1 MRSLRLVAL
10 AGIILANS
18 IAPLLASPESQVLP
32 LALRY
37 TPAEEGRWHEQ
48 EGQRLFQHSDF
59 AGAAAEFQEALRLCP
74 NNSVYHHRL
83 AVAHRR
89 YVYYQ
94 AHKPIWT
101 PPYTEVALPPGPWQE
116 VFTFVHGSDPG
127 LSARFIFRKV
137 SGTEIGP
144 QVVRHLESPNT
155 AKDLAQIFDGMCGE
169 FGVAHLRVGLRVF
182 TGQVVDFGYEGW
194 VPDPVPSRR

>member
-1 MRSLRLVAL
+1 MRSLRLVVL

-18 IAPLLASPESQVLP
+18 IAPLLASPESQAQP
-32 LALRY
+32 LAARY
-37 TPAEEGRWHEQ
+37 TLAEEGRWHEQ
-48 EGQRLFQHSDF
+48 EGQRLFQNSDF

-74 NNSVYHHRL
+74 NNLVYHHRL

-116 VFTFVHGSDPG
+116 VFTFVHGSDLG
-127 LSARFIFRKV
+127 LSAEFLFRK
-137 SGTEIGP
+137 EITGP
-144 QVVRHLESPNT
+144 EVARHLESPNT

-169 FGVAHLRVGLRVF
+169 FGVAHLRVGLQVF
-182 TGQVVDFGYEGW
+182 TAQIVDLGYEA
-194 VPDPVPSRR
+194 VPPDPAPSRR